1 MYLYEIKNLIND
13 KKYIG
18 ITNDYKR
25 RFREHCSKNKD
36 SVISKAIKKYS
47 KENFSF
53 TVLKDGLSI
62 EEACNLEIK
71 FIKEQNTLVPNG
83 YNVSKGGTAN
93 VGTSNGKAKLTEKE
107 VQYIKDHR
115 NIPMYVLYED
125 FNEKITYS
133 TFKKVYNDETYKDIV
148 PHVEQ
153 YKYNLEFTNQ
163 FTSNNK
169 LTYGEIVDLREK
181 YKNNIPWKEVYIKDG
196 YNKIYKNELD
206 FWNIYVGNRYKLVM
220 PEVFT
225 KERKHF
231 QSSISH
237 SGEQNG
243 RAKLTKEDVL
253 NIRALREKYK
263 KTNSEIYKMYP
274 QVSPVSIRYILNYK
288 TWKNI

>member
-1 MYLYEIKNLIND
+1 MYLYEIKNLINN

-18 ITNDYKR
+18 ITIDYKR
-25 RFREHCSKNKD
+25 RFRQHCSKSKD
-36 SVISKAIKKYS
+36 SVISKAIKKYG

-53 TVLKDGLSI
+53 TVLKDDLSI
-62 EEACNLEIK
+62 EEACDLEIK

-93 VGTSNGKAKLTEKE
+93 VGTANGRAKLTKKE
-107 VQYIKDHR
+107 VQYIKDNR

-169 LTYGEIVDLREK
+169 LTYGEIVNLREK

-206 FWNIYVGNRYKLVM
+206 FWNVYVGNRYKLVM

-231 QSSISH
+231 QSSVSH

>member
-1 MYLYEIKNLIND
+1 MYLYEIKNLINN

-18 ITNDYKR
+18 ITIDYKR
-25 RFREHCSKNKD
+25 RFRQHCSKYAD
-36 SVISKAIKKYS
+36 SVISKAIKKYG

-53 TVLKDGLSI
+53 TVLKDDLSV
-62 EEACNLEIK
+62 EEACNLEIE

-93 VGTSNGKAKLTEKE
+93 IGTSNGRAKLTKKE